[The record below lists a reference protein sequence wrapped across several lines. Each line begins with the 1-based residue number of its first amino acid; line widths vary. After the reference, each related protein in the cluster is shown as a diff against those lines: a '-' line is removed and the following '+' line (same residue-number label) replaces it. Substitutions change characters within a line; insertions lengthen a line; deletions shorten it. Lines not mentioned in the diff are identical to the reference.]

1 MDKCSSPGDSLN
13 NWTSGCEHLGSKN
26 PSASVT
32 TVRVGGSNTYT
43 SQTPVSYTSRGLGT
57 PTADDEQIFGPGGTL
72 GGPSY
77 STSSGGINPSTGYA
91 EGDAKLNSWA
101 PDPSSSSTT
110 LRPVEGSDFVA
121 GSASPSAELQGTS
134 ALSQSSTPTSP
145 STPPSVPST
154 KPYIWKYQ

>member
-32 TVRVGGSNTYT
+32 TVRVGGSGTYT

-57 PTADDEQIFGPGGTL
+57 PTNDSEQIFGPGGTL
-72 GGPSY
+72 GGTPS
-77 STSSGGINPSTGYA
+77 STSNGGINPSTGYV

-101 PDPSSSSTT
+101 PDPSSSSST
-110 LRPVEGSDFVA
+110 LQPVEESNFVA
-121 GSASPSAELQGTS
+121 GSTGPSAELQGTS
-134 ALSQSSTPTSP
+134 ALAQPSAPTSP
-145 STPPSVPST
+145 STPPAPPST
-154 KPYIWKYQ
+154 RPYIWKYQ